1 MIHYVII
8 SLLVDRRNYYS
19 NRYWA

>member
-8 SLLVDRRNYYS
+8 SFLVDRRNYYS
-19 NRYWA
+19 NPYWE